1 MSGMMRSGGAP
12 GKVEQLVRWSTWGA
26 GMFDVWM
33 DQLSSNEGLVGYVI
47 IRDDDM
53 SDLLPVCP
61 SVRLPYIYDISSSIS
76 PSDDELHSDKLI
88 SSCRSSSDSPAS
100 DVTSSSAT
108 AQYRPGEAPSWSN
121 TALLVI

>member
-1 MSGMMRSGGAP
+1 MSGMTRSGGAP

-33 DQLSSNEGLVGYVI
+33 DQLSSNAGLVGYVI

-53 SDLLPVCP
+53 SDLQPVCA
-61 SVRLPYIYDISSSIS
+61 SVRLPYIYDISSIS

-100 DVTSSSAT
+100 DVTTSSAT
-108 AQYRPGEAPSWSN
+108 AQCRPGEAPRWSN

>member
-1 MSGMMRSGGAP
+1 
-12 GKVEQLVRWSTWGA
+12 
-26 GMFDVWM
+26 MFDVWM

-53 SDLLPVCP
+53 SDLQPVCL

-76 PSDDELHSDKLI
+76 LSDDELHSDKLM
-88 SSCRSSSDSPAS
+88 SSCRSSSDSPS
-100 DVTSSSAT
+100 DVISSSAIV
-108 AQYRPGEAPSWSN
+108 QYRPGEAVRWSN